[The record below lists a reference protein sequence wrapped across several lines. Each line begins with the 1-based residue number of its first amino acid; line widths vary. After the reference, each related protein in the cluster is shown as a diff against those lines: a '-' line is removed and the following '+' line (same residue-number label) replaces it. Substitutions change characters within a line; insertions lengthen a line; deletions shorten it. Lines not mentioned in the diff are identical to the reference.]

1 MTLVH
6 VILYK
11 SKKWSIVDY
20 MFIMLGLRDSS
31 ASSNGKRVW
40 NTISRYI
47 LLQLTMAPKIQFIYS
62 NSLISIEFMQSLI
75 VRKVL
80 RIVLKIVFARER
92 AITLVR
98 SPSKNNL
105 KAIVQTQDLHSLT
118 IDPYFLRFELF
129 LYTSSATSLQSI
141 WKSTC
146 YVYSKV
152 TIHLLTQN
160 SPKLRL

>member
-1 MTLVH
+1 
-6 VILYK
+6 
-11 SKKWSIVDY
+11 
-20 MFIMLGLRDSS
+20 
-31 ASSNGKRVW
+31 
-40 NTISRYI
+40 
-47 LLQLTMAPKIQFIYS
+47 MAPKIQFIYS

-105 KAIVQTQDLHSLT
+105 KAIVQTQDLHSPT

-141 WKSTC
+141 
-146 YVYSKV
+146 
-152 TIHLLTQN
+152 
-160 SPKLRL
+160 